1 MSVENHTLDKLCE
14 IEYMLRVIMQHIVS
28 NWEKCHCDHQDYT
41 DTAPEPSRRR
51 VGRPPKAR

>member
-1 MSVENHTLDKLCE
+1 MSVETQTLDKLCE
-14 IEYMLRVIMQHIVS
+14 IEYMLRVIMQHLVS
-28 NWEKCHCDHQDYT
+28 REEKCECGPQDYT